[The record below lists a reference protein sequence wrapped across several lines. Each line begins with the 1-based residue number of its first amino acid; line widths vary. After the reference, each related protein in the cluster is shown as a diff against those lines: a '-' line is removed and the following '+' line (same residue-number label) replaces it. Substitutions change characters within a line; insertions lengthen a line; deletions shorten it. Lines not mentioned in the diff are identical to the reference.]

1 MENKH
6 HSFHVSSLLETNQL
20 ATPQVAELV
29 IKKATVAARR
39 LELITG
45 CVNNERVKYSKFLE
59 ITLPLNKKSFDNI
72 LIVTDPS
79 DLETQRVCKENDVDY
94 FCTTE
99 FFANGSK
106 FDNNRAVSAALH
118 KLKYKDWI
126 VSTSPDMV
134 YPNDFRELLK
144 LDELNEENMYGTS
157 RAFIPTYSDWLNYR
171 HGIKKLEDFESIVGW
186 GCGFCQIFSLNS
198 NKLKGIPLESVFPSN
213 GQATESDIWMLRRF
227 HPDVRNV
234 GKLDINLIHLGHKD
248 FGGSIRDGHGEK
260 IPSFFNNE

>member
-6 HSFHVSSLLETNQL
+6 HSFHISSLLETNQL

-29 IKKATVAARR
+29 IKKATGAARR

-118 KLKYKDWI
+118 KLKYKDWT

-157 RAFIPTYSDWLNYR
+157 RAFIPTYIDWLNY
-171 HGIKKLEDFESIVGW
+171 
-186 GCGFCQIFSLNS
+186 
-198 NKLKGIPLESVFPSN
+198 
-213 GQATESDIWMLRRF
+213 
-227 HPDVRNV
+227 
-234 GKLDINLIHLGHKD
+234 
-248 FGGSIRDGHGEK
+248 
-260 IPSFFNNE
+260 